1 MLFEIIGTLLPVAK
15 LQRCK
20 NGDCFVPRNY
30 ETSFT
35 LLHSKLFL
43 LAKHT
48 LPQPIPYVLFFVE
61 KKEPKKA
68 TVKRYTA
75 RLTDTSLCSYST
87 TLASAIKCTM
97 HQTNHT
103 KFTNAYLHK
112 KDPLAE
118 CTVVQQLN
126 SAERTKW
133 AYIFRP

>member
-30 ETSFT
+30 ETSFALLQSKQT
-35 LLHSKLFL
+35 LLT
-43 LAKHT
+43 KHT

-68 TVKRYTA
+68 TVKRYTP
-75 RLTDTSLCSYST
+75 RLTDPSLCSYCT
-87 TLASAIKCTM
+87 TVASAIRCPM
-97 HQTNHT
+97 HQTNHI

-112 KDPLAE
+112 QDPLAE
-118 CTVVQQLN
+118 CTVVRLLN
-126 SAERTKW
+126 SAKRTKW
-133 AYIFRP
+133 AYIFCP